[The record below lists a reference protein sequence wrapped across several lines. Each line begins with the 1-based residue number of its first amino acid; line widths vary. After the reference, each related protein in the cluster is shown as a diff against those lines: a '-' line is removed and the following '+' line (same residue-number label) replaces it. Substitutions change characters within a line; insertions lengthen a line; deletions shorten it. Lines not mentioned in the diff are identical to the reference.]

1 MRQELIKDN
10 YIFVPGFISKSY
22 AKELADSFY
31 SHAKKFPNE
40 FEITFQAP
48 NSPSKYNFLPFVR
61 LLVEKNQSVSDL
73 VGEFVLP
80 TYSYARLYQNQE
92 ELVRHVDRPA
102 CEISVT
108 LNLSKD
114 TDWPIFIER
123 PDKSSVNLELEPGD
137 AAIYLGCIAPHW
149 RSTYTGSLH
158 TQVFLHYVRAN
169 GPKSWAFFDKQTQQP
184 PTSMSDVMPVT
195 MF

>member
-1 MRQELIKDN
+1 MRQELIRDN

-22 AKELADSFY
+22 AKELSDSFCEY
-31 SHAKKFPNE
+31 AKKFPSE

-48 NSPSKYNFLPFVR
+48 SSPSKYNFLPFVK
-61 LLVEKNQSVSDL
+61 LLIEKNQSVSDL
-73 VGEFVLP
+73 IGELVLP

-92 ELVRHVDRPA
+92 ELLKHVDRSA

-114 TDWPIFIER
+114 KDWPIFIEK
-123 PDKSSVNLELEPGD
+123 PDKSNVSLELEPGD

-149 RSTYTGSLH
+149 RPIYTGSLH

-169 GPKSWAFFDKQTQQP
+169 GLKSWAFFDKQTQQP
-184 PTSMSDVMPVT
+184 PTPTSDVMPVT
-195 MF
+195 VF